1 MVVRTRP
8 VPQMPPEL
16 ERLVRGETVVQVVR

>member
-1 MVVRTRP
+1 MAVRTRP

-16 ERLVRGETVVQVVR
+16 ARLVQGQTVVKTVR